1 MREETFNMT
10 KQEVTK
16 LRVIDQTIAKNIT
29 VREAAELLNLTERQ
43 VLRLKKG
50 VLEQGATFVI
60 HKNRGR
66 KPGHAISDSTKDK
79 IVKLKQSEV
88 YQEANFAHFQELIG
102 KYEGISVSY
111 PTVYRALKKAGI
123 TSPKK
128 KRKHKVHNRR
138 KRKPQEGMLVQID
151 ASPHPW
157 IIGGE
162 SFSLHGA
169 IDDATGKVLGLRFEN
184 NECLR
189 GYFEVME
196 QILTHNGIPI
206 SIYNDR
212 HTIFRSPNDG
222 KLSIEEQLQGK
233 QVNLTQFGRAMD
245 ELGITVIY
253 AKSAQAKG
261 RIERLWETLQ
271 SRLPVE
277 FKIRGI
283 NTMEAANAFLAEYID
298 EFNELF
304 SIEPENPTSAFRQL
318 ADSIDLSTILCV
330 KDERLV
336 SDGSGFS
343 YGGQY
348 YQLTKNGKIPSIT
361 HKARITILD
370 NHKDEL
376 RAMYKGEVYETK
388 MLAEKPHKMPLEKP
402 KEKTKSKPLVRPA
415 DNHPWR
421 EPKQKR
427 PRLYYDESDRELL
440 EALFNSSRAW
450 G

>member
-1 MREETFNMT
+1 MT

-29 VREAAELLNLTERQ
+29 IREAAELLNLSERQ

-50 VLEQGATFVI
+50 VSEQGALFVI

-66 KPGHAISDSTKDK
+66 KPGHAISDSIKDK
-79 IVKLKQSEV
+79 IVELKRSEV
-88 YQEANFAHFQELIG
+88 YQYANFAHFQELIE
-102 KYEGISVSY
+102 KHEGISVSY
-111 PTVYRALKKAGI
+111 PTVYRALKEAGI

-128 KRKHKVHNRR
+128 KRKRKVHHRR

-157 IIGGE
+157 LISGE

-169 IDDATGKVLGLRFEN
+169 IDDATGKVLGLRFEK
-184 NECLR
+184 NECQK

-196 QILTHNGIPI
+196 QVFTRNGIPL
-206 SIYNDR
+206 SIYSDR
-212 HTIFRSPNDG
+212 HTIFRSPNGG
-222 KLSIEEQLQGK
+222 KLSLEEQLQGK
-233 QVNLTQFGRAMD
+233 QVNLTQFSRAMN
-245 ELGITVIY
+245 ELGITIIY

-277 FKIRGI
+277 LKIRGI
-283 NTMEAANAFLAEYID
+283 NTIEAANAFLIGYID
-298 EFNELF
+298 EFNEQF
-304 SIEPENPTSAFRQL
+304 SVESENSESAFRQL
-318 ADSIDLSTILCV
+318 EDGLDLSTILCV
-330 KDERLV
+330 KEERLV
-336 SDGSGFS
+336 TDGSGFS

-348 YQLTKNGKIPSIT
+348 YQLTKDGKIPSLT
-361 HKARITILD
+361 HKAKITILD

-388 MLAEKPHKMPLEKP
+388 ILAEKPHKIPLEKP
-402 KEKTKSKPLVRPA
+402 KEKTQCKPPVRPA
-415 DNHPWR
+415 DDHPWKQ
-421 EPKQKR
+421 PKQER
-427 PRLYYDESDRELL
+427 PKLYYDESDREVL

-450 G
+450 A